1 MNMLQSYYTSILK
14 ANLTLYEVRI
24 LVKIVERVQS
34 CLHAEAARNYVG
46 EKICT
51 DKINYNFALQIRELL
66 SDGSHHYE
74 DVRQA
79 VSSLSDKDITWY
91 SSDRK
96 QWKKAPVIYNVRWDE
111 GSGVVLFSAAAWI
124 IETILDFTAG
134 FSKYDLATAM
144 SLKTSNA
151 VRMYM
156 LTCSMTRPISYSV
169 EFLKEVLGVPGMY
182 TQTRDF
188 IKRCIEP
195 AAKELEEANVNGF
208 SFSPEYDG
216 RKVAKILLRPVT
228 RAKKS
233 RQELTAM
240 AGLSTWCPPAM
251 KNYLMMS
258 CGFTSRE
265 LSANKTTLFEFSK
278 LQGWQDVLL
287 MIIERQRRKRKSKG
301 YIIAAMKLEIKEQ
314 KAK

>member
-1 MNMLQSYYTSILK
+1 
-14 ANLTLYEVRI
+14 
-24 LVKIVERVQS
+24 
-34 CLHAEAARNYVG
+34 
-46 EKICT
+46 
-51 DKINYNFALQIRELL
+51 
-66 SDGSHHYE
+66 
-74 DVRQA
+74 
-79 VSSLSDKDITWY
+79 
-91 SSDRK
+91 
-96 QWKKAPVIYNVRWDE
+96 
-111 GSGVVLFSAAAWI
+111 
-124 IETILDFTAG
+124 
-134 FSKYDLATAM
+134 M

-195 AAKELEEANVNGF
+195 AAKELEDAGVNGF

-233 RQELTAM
+233 RKELTAM
-240 AGLSTWCPPAM
+240 AGLSAWCPPAM

-314 KAK
+314 KAR